1 VSALLTVREGI
12 PRFAARV
19 RAGVPTTIVA
29 YGTSMTLFGQYL
41 SRLPAA
47 LEAAALP
54 APVRLVNCGLRGFV
68 TFAGA
73 FRVATDVLPHV
84 PDLVLIEFAHNE
96 SMPDALDNIPP
107 ALDGI
112 IAQVRAVNP
121 DCDFAF
127 VLLAPRG
134 VAANGPSAAMRVHDE
149 IAAFYRFP
157 TFDLATLTEQ
167 LVASGRV
174 EWTGEG
180 GLTTDGIHHSE
191 RAAELLG
198 GPFAAEF
205 VDLLRASEHPAA
217 PPRPVLDYSL
227 VHASRVPVAGRRT
240 GGNWATGVPP
250 NHGTRNCEAYDDLVA
265 EPLEAGATFRLA
277 FEGTRVFLW
286 AMGTGA
292 IETMVVGTGVRNRV
306 DIASGPEWSFHTIS
320 PTLPLGP
327 YILEVAVLELPLVLG
342 DLFVIG
348 RLLGGTGAPDMV
360 K

>member
-1 VSALLTVREGI
+1 VSELLTIRDGI
-12 PRFAARV
+12 PRFAARL
-19 RAGVPTTIVA
+19 RSGVPSTIVA

-41 SRLPAA
+41 SQLPAA
-47 LEAAALP
+47 LEATAP
-54 APVRLVNCGLRGFV
+54 QAPVRLINRGLRGFV

-73 FRVATDVLPHV
+73 FRVATDVVPHV

-134 VAANGPSAAMRVHDE
+134 VAAAGPSAAMRVHDE
-149 IAAFYRFP
+149 IAAFYRFA

-167 LVASGRV
+167 LVAAGRV
-174 EWTGEG
+174 AWTGEG
-180 GLTTDGIHHSE
+180 GLTTDGIHHSG

-198 GPFAAEF
+198 GPFAKAF
-205 VDLLRASEHPAA
+205 VELLGASDHPPAA
-217 PPRPVLDYSL
+217 PRPVLDHSL
-227 VHASRVPVAGRRT
+227 VHLARVPVAAART
-240 GGNWATGVPP
+240 AGNWVTGIPP
-250 NHGTRNCEAYDDLVA
+250 NHDTRNCEAYDELVA
-265 EPLEAGATFRLA
+265 EPLEAGATFRVG

-292 IETMVVGTGVRNRV
+292 IETMIVGTGVRNRV
-306 DIASGPEWSFHTIS
+306 DIASGAEWSFHTIS
-320 PTLPLGP
+320 PTLPSGP
-327 YILEVAVLELPLVLG
+327 YVLEVVVLEVPLVLG
-342 DLFVIG
+342 DLFIIG
-348 RLLGGTGAPDMV
+348 RLSVT
-360 K
+360 